1 MPVSIIDRIRQ
12 ADNLPSLPSV
22 AIQVLKMTQ
31 ADDLSVSDIAREIQ
45 KDPAVT
51 SKILRVVNSSM
62 FGMSRKISS
71 LQQAMV
77 VLGLRTVKVMVLSFS
92 LVDMMANKQKERGFD
107 YGMYW
112 RRSLT
117 TAVVARLL
125 ADATQRS
132 LADEAFVGGL
142 LCDLSMLAA
151 AHCALDLYEPV
162 VKAYRMGNGTV
173 QEIEQ
178 QVLGLTHEEITGDL
192 LDHWGLPED
201 LCEAVRTHH
210 QAIEAPFEGNANTA
224 TLVKIL
230 RAASLLADVF
240 VADAQAGEID
250 QRRQQI
256 MFCLKIDETAL
267 TALLEKIDK
276 NVREAASAF
285 ALNIGQTLS
294 YQEIQAGAAM
304 QLARLSMAAEL
315 ERAETAQRE
324 KEAQLKV
331 QQLHTQNIQ
340 LHQQAS
346 TDALTGIANRGS
358 LEQQLVTECDRCR
371 RDLLPIGVIL
381 LDLDRFKKL
390 NDTFGH
396 QTGDETLRQ
405 VGGVLKQ
412 VSTETQFP
420 ARYGGEEFAIIVSNV
435 TARELRALAEDV
447 RLGIAKLRIPCGNR
461 YIPVTASFGAAHVSA
476 GDPALQPTELLKR
489 ADRCLYAA
497 KNNGRNRVVCI
508 DSRQA
513 AALASRQLVRI

>member
-12 ADNLPSLPSV
+12 ADNLPTLPSV

-31 ADDLSVSDIAREIQ
+31 ADDLSVADIAREIQ
-45 KDPAVT
+45 KDPALT

-92 LVDMMANKQKERGFD
+92 LVDMMAKKQKGPGFD

-117 TAVVARLL
+117 DAVIARLL
-125 ADATQRS
+125 AEATHRS

-142 LCDLSMLAA
+142 LCDISMLAA
-151 AHCALDLYEPV
+151 AHCAMDMYEPV
-162 VKAYRMGNGTV
+162 MEAYRAGGGTV
-173 QEIEQ
+173 QEVEQ
-178 QVLGLTHEEITGDL
+178 RILGLTHEQISADL
-192 LDHWGLPED
+192 LEHWGLPED

-210 QAIEAPFEGNANTA
+210 QPVAAAATGHANTA
-224 TLVKIL
+224 MLARIL
-230 RAASLLADVF
+230 RAASLLGDIF
-240 VADAQAGEID
+240 VADAEAGEID

-256 MFCLKIDETAL
+256 VAGLSIAEPAL
-267 TALLEKIDK
+267 TDVLEEIDR
-276 NVREAASAF
+276 NVRETAAVF

-294 YQEIQAGAAM
+294 YQELQTGAAM

-324 KEAQLKV
+324 KAAQIRV
-331 QQLHTQNIQ
+331 QQLHSQNLQ
-340 LHQQAS
+340 LSQRAS
-346 TDALTGIANRGS
+346 TDALTGIGNRGA
-358 LEQQLVTECDRCR
+358 LEQKLSEDCARCR
-371 RDLLPIGVIL
+371 ARGMPIGAIL

-412 VSTETQFP
+412 IATETQFP
-420 ARYGGEEFAIIVSNV
+420 ARYGGEEFAILVVNV

-447 RLGIAKLRIPCGNR
+447 RLGIAKLRIPCGSR
-461 YIPVTASFGAAHVSA
+461 HIPVTASFGAAHMSA
-476 GDPALQPTELLKR
+476 DDPELQPMELLKR
-489 ADRCLYAA
+489 ADQCLYAA

-513 AALASRQLVRI
+513 ASLASRQFVKA